1 MKTIT
6 IKSTKLTSKSI
17 ASGAFKGLSKSV
29 TIKVPKKQ
37 LKAYKKLLK
46 KKGFKGKVK
55 AFLAP

>member
-1 MKTIT
+1 MRLALKGR
-6 IKSTKLTSKSI
+6 
-17 ASGAFKGLSKSV
+17 ASGAHWSEYTLSKKV

-55 AFLAP
+55 A